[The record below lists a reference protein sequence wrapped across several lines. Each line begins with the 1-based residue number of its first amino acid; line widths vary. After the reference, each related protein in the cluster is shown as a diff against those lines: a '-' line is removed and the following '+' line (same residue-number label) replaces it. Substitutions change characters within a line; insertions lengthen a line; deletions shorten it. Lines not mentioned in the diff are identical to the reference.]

1 MPFLKALVVLFDYE
15 AKTEEELTIKEN
27 DVLYILED
35 DDPGW
40 WKAQLKTANP
50 NDLQV
55 GLVPSNYVE
64 PLPSIGAVL
73 GLYSYQAATE
83 EELTFEEGD
92 TLTLYEQDNPDWFLV
107 GNGFQVGFVPRN
119 YVEEIDKKKKMKG
132 SLDIYNKTIVFGSEE
147 DKSTVRQWIRHE
159 ESHVYLDLGGTKQE
173 ASFIA
178 THFLPVTA
186 PTPAPAPAPP
196 PLPAPVANKPK
207 NTRMWTDR
215 SGNYKVEAEYL
226 GFHDGKISLHKMN
239 GVKIAVPVREMSQID
254 IFYVEQ
260 ATDMKISESDSDLFR
275 FFVKAGI
282 PTEDALRYS
291 SAFRQEKID
300 STVLPYLTREV
311 LKDLK
316 VKEGDI
322 VRIQIATGSIQP
334 RSPDS

>member
-1 MPFLKALVVLFDYE
+1 MCHRRF
-15 AKTEEELTIKEN
+15 N
-27 DVLYILED
+27 H
-35 DDPGW
+35 
-40 WKAQLKTANP
+40 
-50 NDLQV
+50 
-55 GLVPSNYVE
+55 
-64 PLPSIGAVL
+64 LPSIGTVL

-132 SLDIYNKTIVFGSEE
+132 SLGIYNKTIVFGSEE

-186 PTPAPAPAPP
+186 PTPAPP
-196 PLPAPVANKPK
+196 PAPVANKPK

-215 SGNYKVEAEYL
+215 SGKYKVEAEYL
-226 GFHDGKISLHKMN
+226 LHKMN
-239 GVKIAVPVREMSQID
+239 GEDIA
-254 IFYVEQ
+254 YVEQ
-260 ATDMKISESDSDLFR
+260 ATGMKISESDSDLFR

-282 PTEDALRYS
+282 ATEDALRYS

-322 VRIQIATGSIQP
+322 VRIRIATGSIQP